1 MRLGRIVVSRASAM
15 CKEVVFIISAFYSK
29 IVLNLAFVRSL
40 VRVSRPSVEPNNNG
54 LCIFSC

>member
-1 MRLGRIVVSRASAM
+1 M